1 MENSKEETINMQLI
15 DSQSPYK
22 VNNEHAGGGL
32 NVSEMPISPTG
43 DSEDYDPHKHR
54 NRPNPTSNAE
64 TLIHLLKGS
73 LGTGILAM
81 PNAFC
86 NSGLVTGVIATVVIG
101 ALCTYCLHVLVK
113 AQYKLCKRLRVPIL
127 SYPMSMKY
135 ALEQG
140 PQCVRWFAPHA
151 PGLVD
156 GFMVAYQLGICC
168 VYIVFIASNIK
179 QVTDEYW
186 EPLDVK
192 IHMLILLLPLILIN
206 YIRNLKLLAPFS
218 TLANVITFVG
228 LAMILVY
235 MFDGLP
241 PISER
246 EMFGTLRNFSLYFGT
261 TLFALEAVGVI
272 IALENNMKTPQ
283 YFGGYCGVL
292 NIGMTVIVILYILMG
307 FFGYIKYGEEADGS
321 ITFNL
326 PKTEP
331 MAQSIKIM
339 FAIAILITY
348 ALQAYVPVEILWNT
362 YLEHRVHS
370 SKLFWEY
377 VCRTAVTLVT
387 FTLAIAIP
395 RLRLFISLFGAL
407 CLSALGIAF
416 PAIIEIC
423 VQWPECGKGS
433 GMLMMIKNILL
444 IIFGL
449 VGLVVGTYISIVD
462 IVKSFM

>member
-1 MENSKEETINMQLI
+1 MQNSKEESINMQLI
-15 DSQSPYK
+15 ASQSPYK
-22 VNNEHAGGGL
+22 ENSEVIASAVNNTEVVL
-32 NVSEMPISPTG
+32 SPTANT
-43 DSEDYDPHKHR
+43 EDYDPHKHR

-86 NSGLVTGVIATVVIG
+86 NSGFLVGVIATIIIG
-101 ALCTYCLHVLVK
+101 VLCTYCLHILVK

-127 SYPMSMKY
+127 SYPHSMKY
-135 ALEQG
+135 ALELG
-140 PQCVRWFAPHA
+140 PRCVSWFAPYA

-156 GFMVAYQLGICC
+156 GFMVIYQLGICC
-168 VYIVFIASNIK
+168 VYIVFVATNIK
-179 QVTDEYW
+179 QVADQYGDS
-186 EPLDVK
+186 LDVST
-192 IHMLILLLPLILIN
+192 HMLILLLPLILIN

-218 TLANVITFVG
+218 TLANLITFVG
-228 LAMILVY
+228 LAMTLVY
-235 MFDGLP
+235 MFEELP

-292 NIGMTVIVILYILMG
+292 NIGMTVIVILYIAMG
-307 FFGYIKYGEEADGS
+307 FFGYIKYGSNAKGS
-321 ITFNL
+321 VTFNL
-326 PKTEP
+326 PQEEV

-339 FAIAILITY
+339 FAIAIFITY

-362 YLEHRVHS
+362 YLEQRIRNR
-370 SKLFWEY
+370 KLFWEY
-377 VCRTAVTLVT
+377 VCRTVVTLAT
-387 FTLAIAIP
+387 FVLAIAIP
-395 RLRLFISLFGAL
+395 RLGLFISLFGAL

-423 VQWPECGKGS
+423 VLWPDNDFGPLKF
-433 GMLMMIKNILL
+433 MMIKNILL

-449 VGLVVGTYISIVD
+449 VGLVVGTYVSIVD
-462 IVKSFM
+462 IVNSFK